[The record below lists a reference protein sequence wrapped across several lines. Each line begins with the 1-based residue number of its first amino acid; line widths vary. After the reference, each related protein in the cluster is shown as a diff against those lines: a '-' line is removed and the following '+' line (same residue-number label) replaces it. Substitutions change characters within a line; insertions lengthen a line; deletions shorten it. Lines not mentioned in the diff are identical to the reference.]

1 MWERGRE
8 GEVGLFRSW
17 CRDLSLSLGLSL
29 ASLRSGSAAVRKLSC
44 RWNVRSIGY
53 YGFFRFAFSLS
64 DRVSNN
70 VRHTV
75 ALKLVE
81 FDFWSARTRHCG
93 DADLRWMYW
102 MEYGLFPNVAIII
115 LQHFA

>member
-1 MWERGRE
+1 M
-8 GEVGLFRSW
+8 
-17 CRDLSLSLGLSL
+17 
-29 ASLRSGSAAVRKLSC
+29 
-44 RWNVRSIGY
+44 RSIGY

-93 DADLRWMYW
+93 DADLRSVSSHEMQS
-102 MEYGLFPNVAIII
+102 LVAFPVS
-115 LQHFA
+115 